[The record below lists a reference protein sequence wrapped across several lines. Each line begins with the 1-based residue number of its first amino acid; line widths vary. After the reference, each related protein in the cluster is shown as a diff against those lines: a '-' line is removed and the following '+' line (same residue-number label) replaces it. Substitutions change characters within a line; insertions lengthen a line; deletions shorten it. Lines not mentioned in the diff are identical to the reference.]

1 MSENKDVPVHTPEQA
16 DVLTVNQPPMYH
28 GVWFLKHVL
37 GGVQTLEDA
46 AEILA
51 GEAEHLAEMSDNNVW
66 LEHTT
71 GNCAYEGTPHFHL
84 ATNDAGAAL
93 MYGLCDGNGKVPQG
107 IEDAQKAFLKGER
120 LKPILDID
128 PDEGRLNLHKELQKK
143 NRENTHL
150 LSFSIRQ
157 VPGTPP
163 ILTIKLDDKP
173 IGPLRNVVFR
183 VVDWV
188 PYIEFTYPYVEGL
201 PGATGVG
208 DANLLLQSLEAVAKL
223 RKAFPWILVKA
234 AGPADG
240 LSEHD
245 HAAITAGKLS
255 EPLATYLVEC
265 GVDEISKVPDSVLE
279 DVRHILLNAVGDTP
293 VFPGGATHAEYL
305 FNLAKIVLSR
315 CKPIETHNPAAT
327 APEQAK
333 ANKTQ
338 LSEEMKKLQEEDAL
352 WRKNLAPSTNNY
364 LLIGPAMTAF
374 AGSWNT
380 QHPGH
385 NIVFRAK
392 EDTLTTSII
401 YHNKEVTCVGVGPS
415 WIDALSKT
423 LAAFENSITN
433 VPTPIDST
441 DVANKAYV
449 DLMAQWAAIPVEKE
463 R

>member
-1 MSENKDVPVHTPEQA
+1 MSENKDVP
-16 DVLTVNQPPMYH
+16 VNQPPMYH

-46 AEILA
+46 VELLA
-51 GEAEHLAEMSDNNVW
+51 GEAAHLAEMSANNVW

-84 ATNDAGAAL
+84 ATNDAGAAQ

-143 NRENTHL
+143 NRENTQKKHPT
-150 LSFSIRQ
+150 R
-157 VPGTPP
+157 
-163 ILTIKLDDKP
+163 DK
-173 IGPLRNVVFR
+173 V
-183 VVDWV
+183 
-188 PYIEFTYPYVEGL
+188 
-201 PGATGVG
+201 
-208 DANLLLQSLEAVAKL
+208 
-223 RKAFPWILVKA
+223 
-234 AGPADG
+234 
-240 LSEHD
+240 
-245 HAAITAGKLS
+245 TAGKLS

-364 LLIGPAMTAF
+364 LFIGPAMNAF
-374 AGSWNT
+374 ASSWKT

-385 NIVFRAK
+385 NIAFRAK
-392 EDTLTTSII
+392 EGTLTTSICHDI
-401 YHNKEVTCVGVGPS
+401 KEATCVGVGPS

-423 LAAFENSITN
+423 IAAFEDSSKKSASKADEPDQRTTSKSLNEWAREVHCALSAIGLDITDIESVVRTKGKYN
-433 VPTPIDST
+433 EFVVRTKSKY
-441 DVANKAYV
+441 NESRRYKHGGKKA
-449 DLMAQWAAIPVEKE
+449 
-463 R
+463 